1 VRAAIGRMFTKHF
14 DGVNFSGVVQWF
26 DLGGSVQLDESV
38 GSAAMVQQLGQIQ
51 GLLEKT
57 GGLGVGKNASD
68 GVRASAGEAILEGL
82 YAHRRISRS
91 EERVFGGEERRR
103 PAAAADDQPEPR
115 RGRDSK
121 RNFQ

>member
-1 VRAAIGRMFTKHF
+1 
-14 DGVNFSGVVQWF
+14 
-26 DLGGSVQLDESV
+26 
-38 GSAAMVQQLGQIQ
+38 MVQQLGQIQ